1 MISESQKY
9 SDISLFVITES
20 TIIIKYFHL
29 STTPARLAQSV
40 EHETF
45 NLRVVGSN
53 PALGANFFPG
63 FFKKRL
69 DPPTVGFASL
79 PHYFS
84 PQIIE
89 GLAAKVGL
97 RK

>member
-1 MISESQKY
+1 MPTKASAHS
-9 SDISLFVITES
+9 S
-20 TIIIKYFHL
+20 
-29 STTPARLAQSV
+29 RLAQSV
-40 EHETF
+40 EHETL
-45 NLRVVGSN
+45 NLGVVGSS
-53 PALGANFFPG
+53 PTLGANFFPG

-89 GLAAKVGL
+89 GLAAEVG
-97 RK
+97 